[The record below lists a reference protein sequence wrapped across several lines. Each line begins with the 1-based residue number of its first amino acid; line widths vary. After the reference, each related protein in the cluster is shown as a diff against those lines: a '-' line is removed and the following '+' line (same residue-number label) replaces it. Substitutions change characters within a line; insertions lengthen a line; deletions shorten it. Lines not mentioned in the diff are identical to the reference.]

1 MISVPPFS
9 TRRGFTLIELLA
21 TAAIVG
27 LLAALLFPVGS
38 NVLKAARATQCSSNL
53 RQIYTALN
61 SYASENNNSYPA
73 INSVVSG
80 STSTD
85 WDKGAITPYLPLR
98 VDGKANK
105 VFVCPAAEYS
115 GVSNANI
122 TRAYCST
129 QSRIGPDSA
138 NAGGLSFQ
146 YKTPRPVTSIISK
159 NTAILMYD
167 AAQWGS
173 FPYSEVVKEW
183 DLVSAAPEITA
194 PAGTNSTYIS
204 FRHPNNT
211 AQLLRADGHVD
222 VVKRSDAAV
231 ALTKPMWRGQ

>member
-1 MISVPPFS
+1 MVHAYPFS

-21 TAAIVG
+21 TAAIIG

-53 RQIYTALN
+53 RQIYTAL
-61 SYASENNNSYPA
+61 STYAAENNNNYPA
-73 INSVVSG
+73 ITVSG
-80 STSTD
+80 TD

-98 VDGKANK
+98 ADGIKANK
-105 VFVCPAAEYS
+105 VFICPSAAYK
-115 GVSNANI
+115 GVANANI
-122 TRAYCST
+122 SRAYGSA
-129 QSRIGPDSA
+129 QSRIGVDPA

-146 YKTPRPVTSIISK
+146 YQTPRSVNSIASK

-167 AAQWGS
+167 GAQSGTFS
-173 FPYSEVVKEW
+173 YCDVVKEW